1 MKRKPSSSDVAAAA
15 GVSKWTV
22 IRAFDP
28 QASIA
33 ESSRERVL
41 KEAAKLGYRPN
52 LLARSLATNT
62 TNLVAVLVDDFVNFH
77 KLPVLE
83 LVTLALQAEGKA
95 AILININ
102 QRFDVLEALLNAG
115 QRQVDAVI
123 LLGTAF
129 RDETLQNRADLGS
142 SPPLFVLARESTIGS
157 ILSVHCDAEK
167 SMMAI
172 GTHLWEQGYRRPG
185 YMSGPRT
192 LSTALG
198 RGRYFSEFWQGR
210 NVAVV
215 PDLAAGSYD
224 PRDAASALR
233 KYLKMTP
240 ESERIDVLMCEN
252 DALAIGA
259 IDVARFEFGL
269 KIPKDLAIVGYDGTA
284 ISAAPAYDITTYEQ
298 PLEQMVKSLIS
309 MMKGRLEPESIAVE
323 GRLIVR
329 SSTQTEKRRRPK
341 KDDGPGCG

>member
-1 MKRKPSSSDVAAAA
+1 MKRRPSSTDVAIAA

-28 QASIA
+28 EASIA
-33 ESSRERVL
+33 DSSRERVL

-52 LLARSLATNT
+52 LLARSLATKT
-62 TNLVAVLVDDFVNFH
+62 TNLVAVLIDDFVNLH

-83 LVTLALQAEGKA
+83 MVTLALQAEGMA

-102 QRFDVLEALLNAG
+102 QRFDHLEALLNAG

-129 RDETLQNRADLGS
+129 RDETLQNRANLDS
-142 SPPLFVLARESTIGS
+142 NPPLFVLARESTIDS
-157 ILSVHCDAEK
+157 IPSVNCDPEI
-167 SMMAI
+167 SMMEI
-172 GTHLWEQGYRRPG
+172 GKHLWERGYRRPG

-198 RGRYFSEFWQGR
+198 RERYFSEFWQSH
-210 NVAVV
+210 NITDI
-215 PDLAAGSYD
+215 PLLLAGSYD
-224 PRDAASALR
+224 PQDAAAALR
-233 KYLKMTP
+233 RYLEITP
-240 ESERIDVLMCEN
+240 ANERIDALMCEN
-252 DALAIGA
+252 DALAVGA

-269 KIPKDLAIVGYDGTA
+269 RVPEDVAIVGYDGIA
-284 ISAAPAYDITTYEQ
+284 ITAAPAYDITTYEQ
-298 PLEQMVKSLIS
+298 PMEQMVKALIS
-309 MMKGRLEPESIAVE
+309 MMKGRLDPQSMVLP

-329 SSTQTEKRRRPK
+329 GST
-341 KDDGPGCG
+341 

>member
-1 MKRKPSSSDVAAAA
+1 MKRRPSSTDVAIAA

-28 QASIA
+28 EASIA
-33 ESSRERVL
+33 DSSRERVL

-52 LLARSLATNT
+52 LLARSLATKT

-83 LVTLALQAEGKA
+83 MLTLALQAEGMA

-102 QRFDVLEALLNAG
+102 QRFDHLEALLNAG

-129 RDETLQNRADLGS
+129 RDETLQNRANQDS

-157 ILSVHCDAEK
+157 IPSVHCDAEK
-167 SMMAI
+167 SMMEI
-172 GTHLWEQGYRRPG
+172 GVHLWERGYRRPG

-198 RGRYFSEFWQGR
+198 RGRHFSEFWQ
-210 NVAVV
+210 NKNISNIS
-215 PDLAAGSYD
+215 LMSAGSYD
-224 PRDAASALR
+224 PLDAASAFR
-233 KYLKMTP
+233 KYLETTP
-240 ESERIDVLMCEN
+240 ASERIDVLMCEN

-259 IDVARFEFGL
+259 IDVARYEFGL
-269 KIPKDLAIVGYDGTA
+269 HVPKDLAIIGYDGIPITA
-284 ISAAPAYDITTYEQ
+284 VPAYNITTYEQ
-298 PLEQMVKSLIS
+298 PMEKMVQTLIS
-309 MMKGRLEPESIAVE
+309 MMKGRLELKSMLLP

-329 SSTQTEKRRRPK
+329 GST
-341 KDDGPGCG
+341 

>member
-1 MKRKPSSSDVAAAA
+1 MKRRPTSTDVAVAA

-28 QASIA
+28 AASIA
-33 ESSRERVL
+33 DSSRERVL
-41 KEAAKLGYRPN
+41 KEATKLGYRPN

-83 LVTLALQAEGKA
+83 MLTLALQAEGMA

-102 QRFDVLEALLNAG
+102 QRFDHLEALLNAG

-123 LLGTAF
+123 LMGTAF
-129 RDETLQNRADLGS
+129 RDETLQNRANLAT

-157 ILSVHCDAEK
+157 IPSVSCDAEQ
-167 SMMAI
+167 SMIEI
-172 GTHLWEQGYRRPG
+172 GVHLWERGYRQPG

-198 RGRYFSEFWQGR
+198 RGRYFSEFWQSHGQL
-210 NVAVV
+210 NI
-215 PDLAAGSYD
+215 PLLSAGSYD
-224 PRDAASALR
+224 PQDSALAFR
-233 KYLKMTP
+233 KYLESTP
-240 ESERIDVLMCEN
+240 AVERIDVLMCEN
-252 DALAIGA
+252 DALAMGA
-259 IDVARFEFGL
+259 IDVARYEFGL
-269 KIPKDLAIVGYDGTA
+269 HVPKDLAIVGYDGIA
-284 ISAAPAYDITTYEQ
+284 VAAAPAYNITTVEQ
-298 PLEQMVKSLIS
+298 PMEQMVKALIS
-309 MMKGRLEPESIAVE
+309 IMKGRLEAKSMAFP

-329 SSTQTEKRRRPK
+329 GST
-341 KDDGPGCG
+341 